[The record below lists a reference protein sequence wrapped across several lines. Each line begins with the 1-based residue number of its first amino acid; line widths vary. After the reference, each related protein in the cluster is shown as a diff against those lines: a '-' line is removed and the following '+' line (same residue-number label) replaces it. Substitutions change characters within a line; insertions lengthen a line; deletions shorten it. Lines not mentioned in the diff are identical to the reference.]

1 MHARKFTFKTHAKY
15 HSSFQLQIQFIFANS
30 ICHTIFFLQQ
40 ESLENQNVELDL
52 SQFPAE
58 VSGTSGAPN
67 PEGMEETTTGEEEEE
82 DSSKI
87 DPNAQYVYLSIRDN
101 QQIRLKVPE
110 NTDPIAYAKEYLQ
123 SVADSEEML
132 T

>member
-1 MHARKFTFKTHAKY
+1 MPKNSLLKRILNIIL
-15 HSSFQLQIQFIFANS
+15 HSSSKFNLFLLIVFA
-30 ICHTIFFLQQ
+30 IPYFLQQ

-67 PEGMEETTTGEEEEE
+67 PEGMEETTTGGEEEE

>member
-1 MHARKFTFKTHAKY
+1 M
-15 HSSFQLQIQFIFANS
+15 
-30 ICHTIFFLQQ
+30 QQ

-58 VSGTSGAPN
+58 VSGTTGAPN
-67 PEGMEETTTGEEEEE
+67 PEGMEGTTVVEEEE